1 MADKK
6 PGKKPGKKTAKKG
19 GGFIFSL
26 KYKILIGILFFVAAL
41 MGTVIGLINKN
52 VRETILAESIEK
64 GLAVARGIATAS
76 EDPLLTNDDLTLFS
90 TLKGAQDNT
99 GVVYGMVVDMEG
111 KIRAHNDVNMSGKPY
126 SETAGS
132 SVFKT
137 GKDYVINSY
146 MGETGTTY
154 DISIPIFSI
163 GATDEIGRV
172 HLGLSEKTARE
183 AVEKASRYII
193 YLSAI
198 GLILGGIGAFLMA
211 TVMVKPIKL
220 LVSGVRAIGEG
231 KFHQRIDIKR
241 RDEIGEL
248 TSAFNDMAKGLE
260 EREFIRNTFQKFVH
274 KDIVDDLLKNPD
286 KVKVGGE
293 RKKVTVLFSDI
304 RGFTPLSESMPP
316 EEVVALL
323 NRHFSSMLPIIN
335 KNGGVL
341 DKFMGDAMMV
351 TFGAPFPKG
360 DDALSAVKTGLM
372 MKDMRRALNKNREK
386 EGKAP
391 IHMGIGINTGYVV
404 AGNIGS
410 EERMEYTVFGDVVN
424 TAARI
429 EGLSRE
435 EDVIITEDTYKEIM
449 NSVTIGQEKEEVS
462 LKGKSKPV
470 TIYRVLNIKEA

>member
-26 KYKILIGILFFVAAL
+26 KYKILIAILFFVAAL

-76 EDPLLTNDDLTLFS
+76 EDPLLTSDDLTLFS

-111 KIRAHNDVNMSGKPY
+111 NIRAHNDVNMSGKPY
-126 SETAGS
+126 SEAARS

-163 GATDEIGRV
+163 GATDEIGKV

-198 GLILGGIGAFLMA
+198 GLFLGGIGAFLMA

-231 KFHQRIDIKR
+231 KFHQRINIKR

-260 EREFIRNTFQKFVH
+260 EREFIRTTFQKFVH
-274 KDIVDDLLKNPD
+274 KDIANELLKSPD

-293 RKKVTVLFSDI
+293 RKKVTVLFTDI
-304 RGFTPLSESMPP
+304 RGFTPLSEKLPP
-316 EEVVALL
+316 EEVVAIL
-323 NRHFSSMLPIIN
+323 NMHFSNCIPLID

-341 DKFMGDAMMV
+341 DKFIGDAMMA
-351 TFGAPFPKG
+351 TFGTPFTKS
-360 DDALSAVKTGLM
+360 DDALRAVKTGLM
-372 MKDMRRALNKNREK
+372 ISDMRKKLNEERLK
-386 EGKAP
+386 EGKEP
-391 IHMGIGINTGYVV
+391 IHIGIGINTGNVV

-410 EERMEYTVFGDVVN
+410 EDRMEYTVLGDVVN

-429 EGLSRE
+429 EGLSKE
-435 EDVIITEDTYKEIM
+435 EEVIITEDTYKDIM
-449 NSVTIGQEKEEVS
+449 DSVVVSEVRREVTV
-462 LKGKSKPV
+462 KGKSRPV
-470 TIYRVLNIKEA
+470 IIYKVLGLKEK

>member
-1 MADKK
+1 MTGEKSE
-6 PGKKPGKKTAKKG
+6 KKTSKKG
-19 GGFIFSL
+19 GSFIFSL
-26 KYKILIGILFFVAAL
+26 RFKILVGILFFVTAL

-90 TLKGAQDNT
+90 TLKGGQSNT
-99 GVVYGMVVDMEG
+99 GVVYAMVVDMDG
-111 KIRAHNDVNMSGKPY
+111 KIRAHNDVNMSGKHY
-126 SETAGS
+126 SATAGS

-146 MGETGTTY
+146 MGEAGITY
-154 DISIPIFSI
+154 DISTPIFSI
-163 GATDEIGRV
+163 GATNEIGRV
-172 HLGLSEKTARE
+172 HLGLSEKAARE

-198 GLILGGIGAFLMA
+198 GLFLGGIGAFLLA
-211 TVMVKPIKL
+211 TMMVKPIKL

-231 KFHQRIDIKR
+231 KFHQRINISRK
-241 RDEIGEL
+241 DEIGEL

-286 KVKVGGE
+286 KIKVGGE
-293 RKKVTVLFSDI
+293 KKKVTILFADI
-304 RGFTPLSESMPP
+304 RGFTPLSESLPP

-323 NRHFSSMLPIIN
+323 NQHFSNMLPIIN

-351 TFGAPFPKG
+351 TFGTPLPK
-360 DDALSAVKTGLM
+360 DDDVFRAVKTGLM
-372 MKDMRRALNKNREK
+372 MQHMRRSLNEGRAK
-386 EGKAP
+386 EGKGP
-391 IHMGIGINTGYVV
+391 IYMGVGINTGHVV

-410 EERMEYTVFGDVVN
+410 AERMEYTVLGDVVN
-424 TAARI
+424 IASRI
-429 EGLSRE
+429 EGLSKD
-435 EDVIITEDTYKEIM
+435 DVVITEDTYREVM
-449 NSVTIGQEKEEVS
+449 NSIVISQEKEEIS
-462 LKGKSKPV
+462 LKGKSRPV
-470 TIYRVLNIKEA
+470 TIYRVLGIKEK

>member
-1 MADKK
+1 MA
-6 PGKKPGKKTAKKG
+6 GKKPGKKTSKKG

-26 KYKILIGILFFVAAL
+26 KYKILIAILFFVAAL

-90 TLKGAQDNT
+90 TLKGIQDNT

-126 SETAGS
+126 SDTAGS

-198 GLILGGIGAFLMA
+198 GLLLGGIGAFVMA

-231 KFHQRIDIKR
+231 KFHQRINIRR

-248 TSAFNDMAKGLE
+248 TLAFNDMAKGLE
-260 EREFIRNTFQKFVH
+260 EREFIRTTFQKFVH
-274 KDIVDDLLKNPD
+274 KDIVNELLKSPD

-293 RKKVTVLFSDI
+293 RKKVTVLFTDI
-304 RGFTPLSESMPP
+304 RGFTPLSEKLSP
-316 EEVVALL
+316 EEVVAML
-323 NRHFSSMLPIIN
+323 NRHFSSCIPLID

-341 DKFMGDAMMV
+341 DKFIGDAMMA
-351 TFGAPFPKG
+351 TFGTPFPKS
-360 DDALSAVKTGLM
+360 DDALRAVKTGLM
-372 MKDMRRALNKNREK
+372 ISDMRKKLNEERLNNGK
-386 EGKAP
+386 EP
-391 IHMGIGINTGYVV
+391 IHIGIGINTGNVV

-410 EERMEYTVFGDVVN
+410 EDRMEYTVLGDVVN
-424 TAARI
+424 IAARI
-429 EGLSRE
+429 EGLSME
-435 EDVIITEDTYKEIM
+435 EDVIITEDTYKDVMDSIVVSEERKE
-449 NSVTIGQEKEEVS
+449 VTI
-462 LKGKSKPV
+462 KGKSQPV
-470 TIYRVLNIKEA
+470 IIYKVLGLKEK

>member
-1 MADKK
+1 MA
-6 PGKKPGKKTAKKG
+6 GKKPEKKTSKKG

-26 KYKILIGILFFVAAL
+26 KYKILIGILFFVATL

-90 TLKGAQDNT
+90 TLKGIQDNT

-111 KIRAHNDVNMSGKPY
+111 TIRGHNDVKLSGKPY
-126 SETAGS
+126 IGTAGS
-132 SVFKT
+132 SVFKI
-137 GKDYVINSY
+137 GKDYIINSY

-198 GLILGGIGAFLMA
+198 GLLLGGIGAFLMA

-231 KFHQRIDIKR
+231 KFHQRINIKR

-274 KDIVDDLLKNPD
+274 KDIVNELLKNPD

-304 RGFTPLSESMPP
+304 RGFTPLSENMPP

-360 DDALSAVKTGLM
+360 DDALMAVKTGLM

-462 LKGKSKPV
+462 LKGKSRPV
-470 TIYRVLNIKEA
+470 TIYRVLSIKES